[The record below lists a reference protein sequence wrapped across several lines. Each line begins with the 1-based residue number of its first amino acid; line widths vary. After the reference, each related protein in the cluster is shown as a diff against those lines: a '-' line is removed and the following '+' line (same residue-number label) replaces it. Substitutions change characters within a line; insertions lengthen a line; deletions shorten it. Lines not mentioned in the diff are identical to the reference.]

1 MVKMGIKRLSGGQS
15 GYVIAPSILS
25 ADFSRL
31 GESICAIRN
40 AEYVHVD
47 VMDGAFVPNISFG
60 TVVMKSI
67 RDISGQIFDV
77 HLMVEEPIR
86 YLADF
91 AKAGADILSVHAE
104 ACKHLDRTIEA
115 IHELNCKAGVALN
128 PSTPIEQIR
137 WVLGKVDM
145 VLVMSVNPGFG
156 GQKFIPQ
163 MLAKI
168 SEVYDIIGN
177 LGLQG
182 QVDIEVDGGVKLDN
196 VCSIIEA
203 GANIIV
209 AGSAV
214 YNGEPEENIKK
225 FHEVFGKYQ

>member
-60 TVVMKSI
+60 TAVMKSI